1 MCQNQVDMEHIVK
14 YGGYMQY
21 ESLEIDMYSKGV
33 DPGRDAVDLGCI
45 NSVMKGWGINPDSEL
60 ARGA

>member
-1 MCQNQVDMEHIVK
+1 MEHRVK
-14 YGGYMQY
+14 YGVYMQY